1 MWGGFSPS
9 EGFHGLINALIG
21 KVFGTKNER
30 VIKSL
35 MPKVEATNALEP
47 QTRKLTDDELR
58 AKTDEFRQRI
68 QERLGRVNSAALPA
82 PDAEV
87 VADADRAKQFEKEQ
101 YEA

>member
-9 EGFHGLINALIG
+9 EGFQSLINALIG

-47 QTRKLTDDELR
+47 QMRRLTDDELR
-58 AKTDEFRQRI
+58 AKTDEFRRRI
-68 QERLGRVNSAALPA
+68 QERLSRVNSTASPE
-82 PDAEV
+82 PEAEAV
-87 VADADRAKQFEKEQ
+87 NDTDRAKQLEKEQ
-101 YEA
+101 YDA